1 MELIGL
7 DNLPLINEGDDLVE
21 IISRGIKGKE
31 ITLEDR
37 DIIVVTEKIVSK
49 AEGMLVRLDSVAP
62 SERAKRLAEKT
73 GKDPRIVELIL
84 KESREILW
92 DDVFILAETRHG
104 FVCANAGLDQS
115 NVEDGFV
122 KLLPQD
128 PDASAKKLR
137 EKIEA
142 GCGKH
147 IGVLISDSWGR
158 PFRCGSVGVAIGA
171 SGIKALWDLR
181 GERDLFGRK
190 LESTRVALGD
200 SLASAASLITG
211 EAGEQVPV
219 VIIKGLNF
227 GGEGSAKDL
236 LREKGEDIFR

>member
-7 DNLPLINEGDDLVE
+7 DNLPLIKEGDNLVE
-21 IISRGIKGKE
+21 IISKGVNRKK
-31 ITLEDR
+31 ITLEDG

-92 DDVFILAETRHG
+92 DDAFILAETRHG

-137 EKIEA
+137 EEIEEE
-142 GCGKH
+142 CGKH

-200 SLASAASLITG
+200 SLASAASLIAG

-227 GGEGSAKDL
+227 VGEGSAKDL